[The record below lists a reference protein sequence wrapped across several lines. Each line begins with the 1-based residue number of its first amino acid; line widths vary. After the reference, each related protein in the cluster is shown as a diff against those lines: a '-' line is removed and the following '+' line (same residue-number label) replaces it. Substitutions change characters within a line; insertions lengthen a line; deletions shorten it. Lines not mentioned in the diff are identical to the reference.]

1 MGIGRRIRILRE
13 RACLTQ
19 EELAAR
25 IGVTTSSVGNYEREV
40 SHPREDALYRLF
52 DALHCEPNELFADC
66 YQDNSGE
73 SGHIEKYRALD
84 SYGRELVDACTDIEY
99 RRCTES
105 VSGNDLI
112 LIAARNGGSPR
123 TVEMKKR
130 SGAGSILDKPDYNG
144 GRR

>member
-25 IGVTTSSVGNYEREV
+25 IGVTPSSVGNYEREV
-40 SHPREDALYRLF
+40 SHPREEALYRLF

-66 YQDNSGE
+66 YEDSSGE
-73 SGHIEKYRALD
+73 SMHLEKYRALD

-99 RRCTES
+99 RRCTEEQED
-105 VSGNDLI
+105 GHI
-112 LIAARNGGSPR
+112 LIAARNGGAPR
-123 TVEMKKR
+123 CVELKKR
-130 SGAGSILDKPDYNG
+130 KGAGSILDKPDYDG
-144 GRR
+144 GR

>member
-19 EELAAR
+19 EELAEM

-40 SHPREDALYRLF
+40 SHPREEALYRIF
-52 DALHCEPNELFADC
+52 DALQCEPNELFADC
-66 YQDNSGE
+66 YENTSGE

-99 RRCTES
+99 RRCIEERSSDT
-105 VSGNDLI
+105 I
-112 LIAARNGGSPR
+112 LIAARNGGEPKTIR
-123 TVEMKKR
+123 MKKR
-130 SGAGSILDKPDYNG
+130 KGVSIHDKPDYDG
-144 GRR
+144 GR